1 MVELRIASPCT
12 AAWEQMAPVSGG
24 RWCDRCERPVHDLT
38 RATALEVR
46 ATAVVF
52 GGSGLCAR
60 LRVDADGEAI
70 LRVPRPSP
78 SRARPTL
85 AAAVL
90 GVGAAAAGCASAA
103 PSDPQ
108 IAEATCVPTLTIAV
122 VPPSAHQAPPAVAAT
137 PDGPAKGDAAADAD
151 ADADG
156 VPDRADACPTVD
168 GRGQQDG
175 CPTRVMVTTMGSM
188 EIMHQVHF
196 ASGSDVIT
204 KESGPLVEA
213 TADVIL
219 AHPELVRIEIEGHA
233 DASERNPEKLSVA
246 RALAM
251 YTALVRRGV
260 DPARLV
266 IVGQGSAKPIAPN
279 ATPADRQRNR
289 RVELQIVNP

>member
-24 RWCDRCERPVHDLT
+24 RWCERCERPVHDLT

-52 GGSGLCAR
+52 GRSGLCAR

-103 PSDPQ
+103 PSDAQ

-122 VPPSAHQAPPAVAAT
+122 VPPSAHQGPPAVAAT
-137 PDGPAKGDAAADAD
+137 PDQPAKGVADTDAD
-151 ADADG
+151 GDG
-156 VPDRADACPTVD
+156 VPDRADACPTID

-175 CPTRVMVTTMGSM
+175 CPARVMVTTMGSM
-188 EIMHQVHF
+188 EIMQQVHF
-196 ASGSDVIT
+196 ASGTDVIN

-213 TADVIL
+213 TADIIL
-219 AHPELVRIEIEGHA
+219 AHPELLRIEIEGHA

-246 RALAM
+246 RAQAM

-266 IVGQGSAKPIAPN
+266 VLGQGSAKPIAPN
-279 ATPADRQRNR
+279 ATTADRQRNR
-289 RVELQIVNP
+289 RVELHIVNP